1 MSPTHAAI
9 LATLFTSASS
19 LVPTADAAGTQR
31 TASCS
36 HASDRIA
43 ALHRE
48 WILVGWEKK
57 EGDGP
62 FDFRARFGKFYDFA
76 SPDVVL
82 YDDFDPQYRVAR
94 SAVGY
99 GDIWTQPFTQ
109 LRSAQHGVIDGPE
122 VITGADLATS
132 TLEFA
137 AALTAA
143 DGKITGIRTRSTLVW
158 RCSGSDWRIV
168 REHNSSRV
176 VPTPEVQALLRA
188 VLAGPAQ

>member
-1 MSPTHAAI
+1 LAAPPHIAVTAGECGSPHGIGCGGPQAQC
-9 LATLFTSASS
+9 
-19 LVPTADAAGTQR
+19 VPCGRHSVRAPVVPAELR
-31 TASCS
+31 
-36 HASDRIA
+36 R
-43 ALHRE
+43 AL
-48 WILVGWEKK
+48 IPDSKSG
-57 EGDGP
+57 
-62 FDFRARFGKFYDFA
+62 ARGIHGLGHHDFA
-76 SPDVVL
+76 SPDVIF

-94 SAVGY
+94 SAMGY

-143 DGKITGIRTRSTLVW
+143 DGKVTGIRTRSTLVW

-176 VPTPEVQALLRA
+176 VPTREVQALLRA
-188 VLAGPAQ
+188 VPAQPAL